1 MRILLLTFAFLLPSA
16 TAFCQSALY
25 SFSGRVT
32 GFHRDG
38 AGTIAALSWAVG
50 DPVSVSFEVDF
61 ATPGLERLNDGY
73 VVALAPV
80 VWDEGRVD
88 YFYARMVAGTLLPDV
103 NGGMYNEPEH
113 LSESLAG
120 WNRAD
125 WQGNRGVLYGG
136 SQDSQFRL
144 ERFDPWPGGMEDWQ
158 VQRWQVG
165 TAVQGFI
172 CGFSDLDYSMM
183 QADMRL
189 DSIIV
194 VPEPSAVSLLPLG
207 GMVCVLWGRR
217 RAKKSVGDEPPPR
230 VSVQRQ
236 TAFRGCL
243 VRSTVP
249 VIGGCS
255 PLALAARNDSPS
267 R

>member
-1 MRILLLTFAFLLPSA
+1 M
-16 TAFCQSALY
+16 
-25 SFSGRVT
+25 
-32 GFHRDG
+32 
-38 AGTIAALSWAVG
+38 
-50 DPVSVSFEVDF
+50 
-61 ATPGLERLNDGY
+61 PGMERLNDGY

-80 VWDEGRVD
+80 VWDEGRID
-88 YFYARMVAGTLLPDV
+88 YFYARMAAGTLLPEV

-125 WQGNRGVLYGG
+125 WEGNRGVLSGG

-158 VQRWQVG
+158 VERWQVG
-165 TAVQGFI
+165 TTVQGFI
-172 CGFSDLDYSMM
+172 SGFSDLDYSMM

-217 RAKKSVGDEPPPR
+217 TGRERVRPRLDPFHAEHGGGFRKNRFFDYNWLANPCDGSMILKTSRKSPFGAMNNW
-230 VSVQRQ
+230 SN
-236 TAFRGCL
+236 GKSWL
-243 VRSTVP
+243 
-249 VIGGCS
+249 I
-255 PLALAARNDSPS
+255 NS
-267 R
+267 RPMKI